1 MVVLEHSVF
10 FLLSQEL
17 SWQCKPDDNQV
28 MTDHEDLD
36 SSPSQRLVHSETSE
50 NGDVDAATLSSPSVT
65 QSEES
70 DDDSLSTDSQITA
83 RPQFRN
89 DSTDLDTAR
98 GLSQSYETESTQEQ
112 VVGNL
117 ATAELNRH
125 RIVVF
130 AVTSNFSWATRNS
143 LRTETGTGSL
153 APTQDY

>member
-1 MVVLEHSVF
+1 LSDHF
-10 FLLSQEL
+10 DRLLAHIGSR
-17 SWQCKPDDNQV
+17 KIHY
-28 MTDHEDLD
+28 T
-36 SSPSQRLVHSETSE
+36 
-50 NGDVDAATLSSPSVT
+50 ATLPAA
-65 QSEES
+65 SES
-70 DDDSLSTDSQITA
+70 RFATDSQITA

-130 AVTSNFSWATRNS
+130 AVTSNFSWARRNS
-143 LRTETGTGSL
+143 LRTETGAGCL
-153 APTQDY
+153 ASTQDY

>member
-50 NGDVDAATLSSPSVT
+50 NGDVDA
-65 QSEES
+65 
-70 DDDSLSTDSQITA
+70 LSTDSQITA

-125 RIVVF
+125 RIV
-130 AVTSNFSWATRNS
+130 
-143 LRTETGTGSL
+143 
-153 APTQDY
+153 